1 MKSVIAL
8 EALDGVGKSTIA
20 KLVARR
26 LNGVVYRPSGKI
38 AHEINSASEL
48 PYGSQ
53 ERNDAY
59 RKSLTMMSRE
69 IRNRKITF
77 GHS

>member
-38 AHEINSASEL
+38 AHQINAAL
-48 PYGSQ
+48 NYHMALKK
-53 ERNDAY
+53 R
-59 RKSLTMMSRE
+59 RC
-69 IRNRKITF
+69 F
-77 GHS
+77 